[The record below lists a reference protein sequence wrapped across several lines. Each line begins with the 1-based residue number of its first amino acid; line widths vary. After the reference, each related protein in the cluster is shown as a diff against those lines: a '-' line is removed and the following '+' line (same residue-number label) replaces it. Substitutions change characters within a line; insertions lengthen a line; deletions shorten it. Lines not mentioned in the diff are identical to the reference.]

1 MDCLFTSYIP
11 AELVPLGCL
20 VNAGLGSY
28 RQDVGWSYLIR
39 STLNNYQSWFV
50 LLIII
55 LATGAA
61 VLVGELPGYL
71 PVPQLCCHGCRWVAR
86 LPSCPSALL
95 SWLPGYLPVP
105 QLCCRGRS
113 NHLRFKRT
121 LFIRALDT
129 KTTQQN
135 QMQFCVLVLY
145 LIFHHLTVVL

>member
-1 MDCLFTSYIP
+1 MWTMDCLFTSYIP

-71 PVPQLCCHGCRWVAR
+71 PVPQLCCHG
-86 LPSCPSALL
+86 
-95 SWLPGYLPVP
+95 
-105 QLCCRGRS
+105 GR
-113 NHLRFKRT
+113 
-121 LFIRALDT
+121 
-129 KTTQQN
+129 
-135 QMQFCVLVLY
+135 
-145 LIFHHLTVVL
+145 